1 MNKRKLIITESERET
16 IKSMYDLTEQLDA
29 LKDIAKTFKM
39 FSDGGEG
46 FKEYLE
52 KILSGDYK
60 KDGNSDEMSDVI
72 KKTDELI
79 KDTNTTDDNFYEKI
93 LNCLGA
99 KPTKGNM
106 AFLYAWR
113 QSEGAT
119 AANNP
124 FNTTMKMGSTSNY
137 NSHGVKNYR
146 SIDQGIEATCKT
158 LRLPYYRDIV
168 SGLKDDVGLYEL
180 SRMKSLEKWG
190 TGDLV
195 AKVADGYLSG
205 NTPKPKPINKG
216 RVA

>member
-1 MNKRKLIITESERET
+1 MKKRKLIITESERED
-16 IKSMYDLTEQLDA
+16 IKSMYNITEQLES
-29 LKDIAKTFKM
+29 LQDISKIFKM
-39 FSDGGEG
+39 FSGDGSG
-46 FKEYLE
+46 FKKYLE
-52 KILSGDYK
+52 DILKNPGKNGTSTDSEEIVK
-60 KDGNSDEMSDVI
+60 Q
-72 KKTDELI
+72 TDELI
-79 KDTNTTDDNFYEKI
+79 KDTSTSDDEFYKRI

-106 AFLYAWR
+106 SFLYAWR

-124 FNTTMKMGSTSNY
+124 FNTTMKMPSTTIY
-137 NSHGVKNYR
+137 NSHKVKNYS
-146 SIDQGIEATCKT
+146 SIEDGIAATCKT

-168 SGLKDDVGLYEL
+168 DGLKNDVGLFEL

-190 TGDLV
+190 TGELV

-216 RVA
+216 SLA